1 MTELEWQDKVAAES
15 GLTKAAAGRIINFIG
30 RLIIADLLLD
40 GKSRYPGLGIF
51 TKVTRAARTFHNPK
65 TGAPIDKPARQD
77 VKFKLLAAPKKQIEG
92 L

>member
-1 MTELEWQDKVAAES
+1 MTEIEWQDKVAKEA
-15 GLTKAAAGRIINFIG
+15 GITKAAAGRIINHIG

-65 TGAPIDKPARQD
+65 TQEPIEKPARHD
-77 VKFKLLAAPKKQIEG
+77 VKFKLLASPKKQIEG
-92 L
+92 S